1 MTIQRVFGFE
11 KHRGPNRN
19 PKQEKESETVIAN
32 KHSIK
37 VVPFRNILRSWGREH
52 FRYFPWRQARNPYKI
67 LLAEI
72 LLHRTQA
79 TQVVPVYGLL
89 IEKYPTL
96 KALISA
102 KKTELYD
109 ILRPLGLRWRIEFL
123 HRMVKELEAKF
134 EGKIPRDK
142 NSLLSLS
149 GVSDYIAGAVR
160 CFAWNLPES
169 LIDTNT
175 VRIIGRVF
183 GLKIKDSSRR
193 NAQFKYLSSALLDSD
208 DSRAFNYAMLDLANS
223 ICTKTKAPD
232 CKQCPIMNWC
242 AYGSAQKKI
251 M

>member
-1 MTIQRVFGFE
+1 
-11 KHRGPNRN
+11 
-19 PKQEKESETVIAN
+19 
-32 KHSIK
+32 
-37 VVPFRNILRSWGREH
+37 
-52 FRYFPWRQARNPYKI
+52 
-67 LLAEI
+67 
-72 LLHRTQA
+72 
-79 TQVVPVYGLL
+79 VPVYGLL